1 MLTPFEEELEV
12 GVRFADRF
20 QILGVV
26 GRGSMGIVYQAR
38 HELMG
43 RIVAIKMLRGQLAG
57 DERSM
62 RRFEREARAA
72 SRMDHPNLI
81 AVHDFGLTDNRQP
94 YLVMDFAQGST
105 LYEVQRREDHMP
117 PVRAVRIFTQ
127 VCDALQHAHLQG
139 VVHRDLKPSNIMLV
153 EKDGE
158 PDFVKVFDLGIA
170 KIAWGEEEDKEPLTR
185 TNEVCGSPIY
195 LSPEQCRHESLDARS
210 DIYSLGVVMYELLT
224 GVPPLM
230 GETVYDTI
238 YMHVHEQARPFAEVR
253 PDLHIPSRMERIVF
267 KALEKD
273 PETRYQSMQELK
285 WELQA
290 SLQASDPH
298 LQVLPPD
305 AFLSRKKKG
314 FGEPSTSGQ
323 QPVRPIERMNATPT
337 SGLPPVVSMTPSKAM
352 PSASMTPSRPLS
364 SVTPASSM
372 TPVTA
377 MQPLP
382 GKDRSSSPMPAG
394 LFDEETVAPK
404 GGLSVVHVAVVSSV
418 ASVLITLGGVGLYLS
433 TKTAAP
439 ANSTAPQQS
448 TSVPGAQQQSIS
460 QTVPGRQQQ
469 PAAPLPVPSVVSQ
482 QQMPIEN
489 PSAVST
495 NPSHM
500 PSRVVQQLPPQA
512 HNHKPATPISKHQ
525 PQVAQQPPAKS
536 AAAHGKQIAER
547 PIVAPQV
554 AEQKPA
560 QNGGQN
566 PFFSIFQGFP
576 GQQQKQPATPVPS
589 SAPPQMMAARPVQQQ
604 SPYTQQP
611 MQQPYPQQQY
621 AQYQPQQYGQG
632 QRVQQQPMPMPQQ
645 AYQPQQHYQAPQEM
659 PTEPPH
665 EAIQAYNEGCS
676 IMKSDPE
683 RAMQKFQQAISL
695 YPNYHKA
702 RTNLARARANLAGAL
717 LSQDRQRA
725 LQNYRE
731 ALNEF
736 SANGD
741 TADYQHLKE
750 FYDKVSN

>member
-12 GVRFADRF
+12 GTRFAERF

-43 RIVAIKMLRGQLAG
+43 RLVAIKMLRGQLAS
-57 DERSM
+57 DERSN

-81 AVHDFGLTDNRQP
+81 NVHDFGLTTNRQP

-105 LYEVQRREDHMP
+105 LYELQRREDHLT

-195 LSPEQCRHESLDARS
+195 LSPEQCKHESLDARS

-238 YMHVHEQARPFAEVR
+238 YMHVHEQARAFAEVR

-273 PETRYQSMQELK
+273 PEQRYQSMQELK

-305 AFLSRKKKG
+305 ALLARRKKQ
-314 FGEPSTSGQ
+314 FGETPTMPQQ
-323 QPVRPIERMNATPT
+323 QPGRPADR
-337 SGLPPVVSMTPSKAM
+337 MTPAGGV
-352 PSASMTPSRPLS
+352 PVTAIS
-364 SVTPASSM
+364 SVTPAKPMPSGFPVTPSRPMSSVTPPSTM

-377 MQPLP
+377 MSPLP
-382 GKDRSSSPMPAG
+382 GQETNGRSMASSQPMPPG
-394 LFDEETVAPK
+394 LFDEETEAPK
-404 GGLSVVHVAVVSSV
+404 SGLSVVHVALISSV
-418 ASVLITLGGVGLYLS
+418 ASILITLGGVGLYLS
-433 TKTAAP
+433 TKTASSDHSGTPQQASPAP
-439 ANSTAPQQS
+439 APEQPAVSQTPLVQPEQPVARAPVAQQP
-448 TSVPGAQQQSIS
+448 TPGAV
-460 QTVPGRQQQ
+460 TQQ
-469 PAAPLPVPSVVSQ
+469 PIPVAQLVP
-482 QQMPIEN
+482 PEN
-489 PSAVST
+489 PNPVSAG
-495 NPSHM
+495 
-500 PSRVVQQLPPQA
+500 RVPAQA
-512 HNHKPATPISKHQ
+512 QGHNHKPPAVVPAKH
-525 PQVAQQPPAKS
+525 PPQPPAKTPP
-536 AAAHGKQIAER
+536 AHGKQIAET
-547 PIVAPQV
+547 PVVAPQ
-554 AEQKPA
+554 APEQKPA

-566 PFFSIFQGFP
+566 PFFSIFQGLP
-576 GQQQKQPATPVPS
+576 GQQQKQPVP
-589 SAPPQMMAARPVQQQ
+589 PGPMAAQPAQLPPHPVQQQ
-604 SPYTQQP
+604 PYGQQP
-611 MQQPYPQQQY
+611 MQQPYPQQQ
-621 AQYQPQQYGQG
+621 QYQQYPQQQYQ
-632 QRVQQQPMPMPQQ
+632 QQ
-645 AYQPQQHYQAPQEM
+645 AYQSPQQHYQPPQEM
-659 PTEPPH
+659 PSGPPE
-665 EAIQAYNEGCS
+665 EAIQAYNEGCT
-676 IMKSDPE
+676 IMKNDPE

-695 YPNYHKA
+695 YPNYRKA

-717 LSQDRQRA
+717 LPQDRQRA

-741 TADYQHLKE
+741 TSDYQNLKS
-750 FYDKVSN
+750 FYDKISN